1 MLKCNFASKLVS
13 FRSIKAITWN
23 TSIEAARAGE
33 AGRGFAVVADEMN
46 ENKVIADELYS
57 ETERFVG

>member
-1 MLKCNFASKLVS
+1 MVS

-33 AGRGFAVVADEMN
+33 AGRGFEVVADEMN